1 MWTREVHNSARP
13 VLMQA
18 GQTARSLQATLSTL
32 LHLILESLQDRRV
45 KRELTWQKVRWMCT
59 HYPLLPLLFPQPHE
73 LFVLPG
79 DKVNGR
85 VLQQGGKHKQETH
98 GHPDIDG
105 LHVGHLEKDRRQMRR
120 SLIAVFYSSCAQW
133 PTFATGS
140 WPTAQS
146 RVTAKTWG
154 MPWPGRSCHSKSST
168 HTEH

>member
-45 KRELTWQKVRWMCT
+45 KRVLMWQEVRWMCT
-59 HYPLLPLLFPQPHE
+59 HYPLLPLLFPQPDE

-105 LHVGHLEKDRRQMRR
+105 LHVGHLEKDRKQMRR
-120 SLIAVFYSSCAQW
+120 SLIAAFYSSCAQ
-133 PTFATGS
+133 GS
-140 WPTAQS
+140 DPHLLPAADPQ
-146 RVTAKTWG
+146 
-154 MPWPGRSCHSKSST
+154 P
-168 HTEH
+168 